1 MTLTSI
7 PCGTCGII
15 VIEKKCY
22 SVHSVIELLAYTQW
36 SFTKK
41 IMNRNF
47 FCPVIILSSRQFG
60 EDNRIFTVLTQEYGV
75 FDAVLYGG
83 RKSKLR
89 SVCSPYHYGT
99 MWFYRDE
106 KRNSIKITDF
116 DVTEYHLPIRESLYK
131 TYAAALCSEL
141 VIKTKNGHHQDEL
154 ATLWVLVKGFL
165 DGLGFA
171 KDEEAKVGLV
181 RFLWRF
187 LVFLGYAPNPH
198 SCSICGGE
206 LKTVVSYS
214 SYASGFVCQNCK
226 QEDCY
231 NFTDEAINYLQI
243 LCTESPAEVRKAIIH
258 ENSLQNLKEFLF
270 EELQKNTGLRFQTI
284 ESGISIL

>member
-1 MTLTSI
+1 MS
-7 PCGTCGII
+7 
-15 VIEKKCY
+15 
-22 SVHSVIELLAYTQW
+22 
-36 SFTKK
+36 
-41 IMNRNF
+41 RNF

-60 EDNRIFTVLTQEYGV
+60 EDNRIFTVISQEYGV

-99 MWFYRDE
+99 MWLYKDE

-116 DVTEYHLPIRESLYK
+116 DVTEYHLPIRENLYK

-141 VIKTKNGHHQDEL
+141 VIKTKNGHHQEDLE
-154 ATLWVLVKGFL
+154 TLWILVKGFL
-165 DGLGFA
+165 DGLGIA
-171 KDEEAKVGLV
+171 TEDECKIGLV

-187 LVFLGYAPNPH
+187 LAFLGYAPDPH
-198 SCSICGGE
+198 FCSICGRE

-226 QEDCY
+226 QEDC
-231 NFTDEAINYLQI
+231 FPLTDEAIRYMQI
-243 LCTESPAEVRKAIIH
+243 LATETPAEVRRTIIH
-258 ENSLQNLKEFLF
+258 ENSLHNLKEFLLL
-270 EELQKNTGLRFQTI
+270 ELQKNIGIKLQSL
-284 ESGISIL
+284 EAGISIL